1 MTAGSTHPLEAPTF
15 PWTADPTQTPQ
26 HLVHTSCR
34 TLAQSNT
41 THVHINADKLKRYA
55 LNLQPAALHKPQL
68 RQLPLVFT
76 LESAV
81 NFYSAM
87 AILQFGSG
95 YRTELHAAAGRGASD
110 VILTGMVSMHIS
122 TPSISADYLA
132 SLTLHEVATLFS
144 LRITEEYEVMPAVTS
159 ERRST
164 LYPLADNI
172 RRVCNECGATL
183 RALQCTDFS
192 DFILRRYIRPQPF
205 GLEPTASLLQR
216 LLTHFPSLRDY
227 YYLTTTNTTTDRIY
241 ILKRAQLLVA
251 DLAAHCAPA
260 AGRASGVTSPLL
272 AFETDSLSAFSDN
285 VVPCVLHALG
295 VTGWSDELSGRVERG
310 EEVRDERME
319 AELRGLA
326 VWACDEMVR
335 VRAEAGLNSDR
346 KASTTPAVALVE
358 ESKEHKSDEGKVA
371 VVEDANVYGRISAA
385 DLGYH
390 LWQLGKEEHL
400 RKLPRP
406 VKRNTVFY

>member
-1 MTAGSTHPLEAPTF
+1 MKIN
-15 PWTADPTQTPQ
+15 
-26 HLVHTSCR
+26 
-34 TLAQSNT
+34 SNQ
-41 THVHINADKLKRYA
+41 LQQYA
-55 LNLQPAALHKPQL
+55 LTLNPATLHKPQQ

-76 LESAV
+76 LESKV
-81 NFYSAM
+81 NFYCLM
-87 AILQFGSG
+87 AVLQFGSG
-95 YRTELHAAAGRGASD
+95 YRTQLHAATGRGASD

-122 TPSISADYLA
+122 APTIGADYLA
-132 SLTLHEVATLFS
+132 SLALHEVATLFS
-144 LRITEEYEVMPAVTS
+144 LPITEEYEVMMGVTS

-183 RALQCTDFS
+183 RALQCVDFS

-205 GLEPTASLLQR
+205 GLESTASLLQR

-227 YYLTTTNTTTDRIY
+227 YDLTDNNTNNNIGRVY

-251 DLAAHCAPA
+251 DLAAHCAP
-260 AGRASGVTSPLL
+260 SPNQPTNLTSPLL

-295 VTGWSDELSGRVERG
+295 VMEWSDELKGIVERG

-326 VWACDEMVR
+326 VYACDEMVR
-335 VRAEAGLNSDR
+335 VRVEAGLQQQQQQGG
-346 KASTTPAVALVE
+346 
-358 ESKEHKSDEGKVA
+358 ESKEEAGTATTTAVVVA
-371 VVEDANVYGRISAA
+371 VVDESKEYKAGGEDSGRVGAEKEAVSVYGKVTGC

-390 LWQLGKEEHL
+390 LWQLGKVEHL

-406 VKRNTVFY
+406 VKRGTVFY